1 MHISEVEQH
10 RLEKEHQ
17 MRHGYKMRN
26 NQVFPHMK
34 DESEVQSYNHKD
46 MENIHAREINP
57 EDNKIVGY

>member
-26 NQVFPHMK
+26 NVQYPHMP
-34 DESEVQSYNHKD
+34 DEGEVSSYAHKD
-46 MENIHAREINP
+46 MENIHAKDINP
-57 EDNKIVGY
+57 EDHKIVGY